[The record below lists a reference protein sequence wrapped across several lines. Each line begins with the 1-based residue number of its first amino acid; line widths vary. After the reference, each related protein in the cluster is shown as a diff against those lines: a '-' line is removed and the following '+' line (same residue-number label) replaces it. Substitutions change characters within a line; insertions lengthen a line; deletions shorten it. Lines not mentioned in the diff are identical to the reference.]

1 MQPNRSL
8 VSPTSH
14 PQLEHE
20 LSEMLRRRSQTG
32 GHLGQLEPLALRLGL
47 MQRTLKPQ
55 FNDPQLLVF
64 AADHGIAVEGLY
76 AADALQ
82 TDQLGADA
90 AERPPAAVGL
100 CQGAAAGAAG
110 DRLRRGP
117 PRCRP
122 TT

>member
-20 LSEMLRRRSQTG
+20 LSEMLRRRSVDG

-55 FNDPQLLVF
+55 FNDP
-64 AADHGIAVEGLY
+64 
-76 AADALQ
+76 
-82 TDQLGADA
+82 
-90 AERPPAAVGL
+90 
-100 CQGAAAGAAG
+100 
-110 DRLRRGP
+110 
-117 PRCRP
+117 
-122 TT
+122 